1 MSIHRTNL
9 ETDKAYLEPIGQDGT
24 AHVFDPNQNKRSESM
39 EREEQE
45 EGMVRAG
52 VRQRLG
58 RGRAGI
64 ERVLYLC
71 SRCALVMFSLPLF
84 PILPC
89 SR

>member
-9 ETDKAYLEPIGQDGT
+9 ETDKAYIEPTGQDRT
-24 AHVFDPNQNKRSESM
+24 AHVFDPIQNKRSESM

-45 EGMVRAG
+45 EGMVRARVG
-52 VRQRLG
+52 KRYS
-58 RGRAGI
+58 RGRADI
-64 ERVLYLC
+64 EHVLW
-71 SRCALVMFSLPLF
+71 CALVMFSLTLF